1 MPQQEQISKMKGL
14 IDKLVDAGIDFKQ
27 IEDFMSLALYLE
39 ITNNNDF
46 DRDAYLKWKRKNV
59 TYRGIK
65 SFGKDNEVYGS
76 FGKGLYTVPLSNKS
90 MAKQYGKL
98 YFVVGAIPKNPKI
111 VQSINDA
118 EILLQKLIIDYC
130 KEQNHTKDYD
140 PSFFENHTSMDKELV
155 KQGYDGFII
164 KGREIVN
171 YKPQNVLYFQNEE
184 EVINHWK
191 NIVV

>member
-1 MPQQEQISKMKGL
+1 
-14 IDKLVDAGIDFKQ
+14 
-27 IEDFMSLALYLE
+27 MSLALYLE

-118 EILLQKLIIDYC
+118 EILLQKLIIGYC